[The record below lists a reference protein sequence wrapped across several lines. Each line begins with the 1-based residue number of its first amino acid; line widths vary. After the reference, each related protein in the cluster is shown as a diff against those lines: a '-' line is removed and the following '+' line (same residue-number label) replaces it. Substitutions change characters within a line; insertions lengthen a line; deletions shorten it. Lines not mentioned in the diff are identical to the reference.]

1 MSGILRT
8 VGVAMLAASAL
19 PVAAFTGLA
28 SIILIL
34 VFIFS
39 PEFVF
44 LGDGCGM
51 LLCHQK
57 LAEYIKTR
65 PFFC

>member
-34 VFIFS
+34 FFFFS
-39 PEFVF
+39 PESRSFGLCLFF
-44 LGDGCGM
+44 LVTDVVC
-51 LLCHQK
+51 
-57 LAEYIKTR
+57 
-65 PFFC
+65 